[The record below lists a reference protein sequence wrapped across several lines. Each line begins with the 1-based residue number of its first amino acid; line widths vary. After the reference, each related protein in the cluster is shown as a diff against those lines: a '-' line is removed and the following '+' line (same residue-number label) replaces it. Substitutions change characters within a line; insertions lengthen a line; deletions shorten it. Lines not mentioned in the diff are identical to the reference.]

1 MVGGHC
7 GSDRPGADGH
17 FTTVATVPNSL
28 TVSTAIPCG
37 PTRASLRS
45 ASTLCHC
52 ADYML
57 CVLYYTDAD
66 NNANTDNNAITDA
79 IIRARTTSITTAIIY
94 SFNTLWN
101 LH

>member
-17 FTTVATVPNSL
+17 FTTVATVPDSL
-28 TVSTAIPCG
+28 TVSTAIPC
-37 PTRASLRS
+37 R
-45 ASTLCHC
+45 STLCHC

-57 CVLYYTDAD
+57 CVLYYTDA
-66 NNANTDNNAITDA
+66 NRNANTDNNAITDA
-79 IIRARTTSITTAIIY
+79 PTTSIARAIIY